1 MLDKKERLIIYFD
14 FYESTVTKLSS
25 KNKKVG
31 KEDINIYN
39 VSCQKEL
46 SQLQSI
52 IVLESTDTKKQI
64 NQLINSSN
72 AIGIANSGSETFM
85 IPVSIISPGTIV
97 LSNKKKSILLK
108 ATV

>member
-1 MLDKKERLIIYFD
+1 MQVMQHNFRMDVFCEGLQHPIIRLG
-14 FYESTVTKLSS
+14 E
-25 KNKKVG
+25 
-31 KEDINIYN
+31 EDINIYN